1 MQQSPSGDGSK
12 APRPQAP
19 INIFRRLLL
28 GRNALNLCIILLLLS
43 ALYYLHTSPALSKST
58 ILSSATDKINN
69 NNDAEDELASCKLHL
84 SLAERAAKSA
94 ADSAART
101 NQVLESLAG
110 AKVRD
115 GGASRL
121 RGPIFSEYRGSEAR
135 LTALTRNEELRR
147 STYRAGFAVVHAGHC
162 TCLCAGRC
170 IEPDLLLFT

>member
-121 RGPIFSEYRGSEAR
+121 RRGPSFSEYRGSETR
-135 LTALTRNEELRR
+135 LTALTLNSTNKHAPQTR
-147 STYRAGFAVVHAGHC
+147 SKIQAT
-162 TCLCAGRC
+162 T
-170 IEPDLLLFT
+170 PK